1 MSNKLQTAV
10 EIAEEIESS
19 IFPVVTAT
27 QNEAEP
33 DTYLMCRGVH
43 RQAINL
49 AQQLRE
55 INKDFI
61 IEGTVDKCSDMRFE
75 LEPAHVAIN
84 KSRVFIN
91 ALIEN
96 ERNDERAV
104 ELSILSD
111 LVLTAIKEIERIR
124 GEEL

>member
-1 MSNKLQTAV
+1 MENKLQTAV
-10 EIAEEIESS
+10 QIAEEIESS

-33 DTYLMCRGVH
+33 DTYLMCRGIH

-55 INKDFI
+55 LNKDYI
-61 IEGTVDKCSDMRFE
+61 MEGETHSFRDMRFE

-111 LVLTAIKEIERIR
+111 LVFTAIKEIERIR